1 MKQAEGLKFTKEND
15 IRNFNKI
22 NSFNLQNEFL
32 NLKYRK
38 FILFYYISFFKYLN

>member
-22 NSFNLQNEFL
+22 NSFNLQNEFFRASDFWQKKVL
-32 NLKYRK
+32 TLKA
-38 FILFYYISFFKYLN
+38 